1 MNQKQQQ
8 WVLFWCAVLHE
19 LIFDE
24 VPPEARARHLK
35 QLSEQP
41 RRFPNGVYKKAS
53 LSTLKRKWKRYQQ
66 GGIDALVRKGRADR
80 GQPRKV
86 SPVIIDQAVEI
97 KRDLPTRSARTINQ
111 FLQDRHQLTIPPS
124 TLYRH
129 LKQQGATRLK
139 LGVVKTK
146 VRRRWTREQA
156 NELWVGDFSEGP
168 YVMVDSQVLPT
179 YLSLFIDCHSRYV
192 VEGRYYLRQS
202 LDILID
208 SLLRAWVQHGLPN
221 ELYLDNAKVY
231 HANALKAACYG
242 LHIRLIH
249 RKAGDPAPGGLVERL
264 FRTNQQQFETE
275 VRAGDIL
282 TLTQLNRAFSAW
294 LSVAYHPTVHTELN
308 DTPRNRFE
316 QGLHRPI
323 DRNQAIRFFMHEKT
337 RTVHRDFS
345 DVSIDGVFYRV
356 DRQYRGDRVIVRYD
370 PFASRDKVLI
380 YSEADRYLTTAERY
394 QRDISDAY
402 QPPPQPKPKYNYL
415 DMIVEQH
422 DQQLNAQASG
432 IDFTQL
438 NPAPWPFASFA
449 QTLARL
455 LGHQGGIS
463 AFSPAQIETLKAAY
477 DTLPELSE
485 ARLIAAVEQAQVKNL
500 HHILWQLQQSSEQ

>member
-1 MNQKQQQ
+1 MNTKEQQ
-8 WVLFWCAVLHE
+8 WVLFWCSVLHE

-24 VPPEARARHLK
+24 VAPEAQARHLK

-53 LSTLKRKWKRYQQ
+53 LSTLKRKWKCYQQ
-66 GGIDALVRKGRADR
+66 GGFDALVRKSRSDR

-86 SPVIIDQAVEI
+86 TPLIIDNAVEI
-97 KRDLPTRSARTINQ
+97 KRDLPTRSARTINH
-111 FLQDRHQLTIPPS
+111 FLQQQHQLTIPRS

-129 LKQQGATRLK
+129 LKQRGATRMK

-146 VRRRWTREQA
+146 VRCRWTRERA
-156 NELWVGDFSEGP
+156 NELWVGDFSDGP
-168 YVMVDSQVLPT
+168 YVMVDSRVLPT

-208 SLLRAWVQHGLPN
+208 SLLRAWTQQGLPN
-221 ELYLDNAKVY
+221 ELYLDNAKLY
-231 HANALKAACYG
+231 HANALKAACYA

-249 RKAGDPAPGGLVERL
+249 RKPRDPAPGGLVERL
-264 FRTNQQQFETE
+264 FRTNQQQFEAE

-282 TLTQLNRAFSAW
+282 TLSQLNRAFSAW
-294 LSVAYHPTVHTELN
+294 LSVAYHPVRHTELN
-308 DTPRNRFE
+308 DTPLNRFE

-323 DRNQAIRFFMHEKT
+323 DRDQAIRFFMHQKT

-345 DVSIDGVFYRV
+345 DVSIDGEFYRV

-370 PFASRDKVLI
+370 PFSIMDKVLI
-380 YSEADRYLTTAERY
+380 YSEADQYLTIAEHY
-394 QRDISDAY
+394 HRDIMDDF
-402 QPPPQPKPKYNYL
+402 QPQPQPKPQYNYL

-422 DQQLNAQASG
+422 DKKLDTQAKG

-438 NPAPWPFASFA
+438 THERWPFASFA

-455 LGHQGGIS
+455 LGNKGGIS
-463 AFSPAQIETLKAAY
+463 AFSAAQIETLKAAY
-477 DTLPELSE
+477 DTLPALSE
-485 ARLIAAVEQAQVKNL
+485 ARLITAVEQAQVKNL
-500 HHILWQLQQSSEQ
+500 HHILWQLQQQSEK

>member
-1 MNQKQQQ
+1 MNAKDQQ
-8 WVLFWCAVLHE
+8 WALFWCSLLHE

-24 VPPEARARHLK
+24 VAPEARARHLK
-35 QLSEQP
+35 QLSEQTW
-41 RRFPNGVYKKAS
+41 RFPNGVYKPIS
-53 LSTLKRKWKRYQQ
+53 LSTLKRKWKSYQQ
-66 GGIDALVRKGRADR
+66 GGFDALIRKGRCDR

-86 SPVIIDQAVEI
+86 SPLIIDKAVEI

-111 FLQDRHQLTIPPS
+111 FLQHQHQLTIPRS

-129 LKQQGATRLK
+129 LKHHGATRLK

-146 VRRRWTREQA
+146 VRCRWTRERA

-168 YVMVDSQVLPT
+168 YVMVDSRVLPT

-202 LDILID
+202 LDILVD
-208 SLLRAWVQHGLPN
+208 SLLRAWTRHGLSY

-242 LHIRLIH
+242 LLIRLLH
-249 RKAGDPAPGGLVERL
+249 RKAGDPSPGGLVERL
-264 FRTNQQQFETE
+264 FLTNQQQFEAE

-282 TLTQLNRAFSAW
+282 TLAQLNKAFSAW
-294 LSVAYHPTVHTELN
+294 LAVAYHPARHCELN
-308 DTPRNRFE
+308 DTPLNRFE

-323 DRNQAIRFFMHEKT
+323 DRDQAIRFFMHQKT

-345 DVSIDGVFYRV
+345 DVSIDASFYRV

-370 PFASRDKVLI
+370 PFSVMDKVLI
-380 YSEADRYLTTAERY
+380 YSEADQFLTTAERY
-394 QRDISDAY
+394 HRDIIDDL
-402 QPPPQPKPKYNYL
+402 QPQPLPKPKYNYL

-422 DQQLNAQASG
+422 DKKLDAQAKG

-438 NPAPWPFASFA
+438 THQRWPFACFA

-455 LGHQGGIS
+455 LGHKGGIS
-463 AFSPAQIETLKAAY
+463 AFSAEQLETLKAAY
-477 DTLPELSE
+477 DTLPALSE
-485 ARLIAAVEQAQVKNL
+485 SRLIDAVEHAQVKNL
-500 HHILWQLQQSSEQ
+500 HHILWQLQQQSEN

>member
-1 MNQKQQQ
+1 MNAKDQQ
-8 WVLFWCAVLHE
+8 WALFWCSVLHG

-24 VPPEARARHLK
+24 VAPEERMRHLK
-35 QLSEQP
+35 QLSEQS
-41 RRFPNGVYKKAS
+41 RRFPNGVSKKAS
-53 LSTLKRKWKRYQQ
+53 FSTLKRKWKSYQQ
-66 GGIDALVRKGRADR
+66 GGFDALVRKGRSDR

-86 SPVIIDQAVEI
+86 SPLIIDQAVAI

-111 FLQDRHQLTIPPS
+111 FLQHQHRLTIPPS

-146 VRRRWTREQA
+146 VRRRWTRERA
-156 NELWVGDFSEGP
+156 NELWVGDFSDGP
-168 YVMVDSQVLPT
+168 YVMIDSRVLPT

-192 VEGRYYLRQS
+192 VEGRYYLRES

-208 SLLRAWVQHGLPN
+208 SLLRAWIRHGLSN

-242 LHIRLIH
+242 LRIRLIH
-249 RKAGDPAPGGLVERL
+249 RQAGDPAPGGLVERL
-264 FRTNQQQFETE
+264 FRTNQQQFEAE

-282 TLTQLNRAFSAW
+282 TLDQLNKAFSAW
-294 LSVAYHPTVHTELN
+294 LSVAYHPTLHSELN
-308 DTPRNRFE
+308 DTPRDRFA
-316 QGLHRPI
+316 QGLQRPV
-323 DRNQAIRFFMHEKT
+323 DRDQALRFFMHQKT

-345 DVSIDGVFYRV
+345 DVSIDASFYRV

-370 PFASRDKVLI
+370 PFSSREQVLI
-380 YSEADRYLTTAERY
+380 YTEADQFLTTAERY
-394 QRDISDAY
+394 HRDIHDEF
-402 QPPPQPKPKYNYL
+402 QPRPLPKPKYNYL
-415 DMIVEQH
+415 DMIIEQQ
-422 DQQLNAQASG
+422 DKKLDARAKG

-438 NPAPWPFASFA
+438 SHERWPFSAFA

-455 LGHQGGIS
+455 LGHKGGIS
-463 AFSPAQIETLKAAY
+463 AFSAEQLVTLKATY
-477 DTLPELSE
+477 DAQPALGESQ
-485 ARLIAAVEQAQVKNL
+485 LIAAVERAEVKNL
-500 HHILWQLQQSSEQ
+500 HHIVWQLQQQAEK